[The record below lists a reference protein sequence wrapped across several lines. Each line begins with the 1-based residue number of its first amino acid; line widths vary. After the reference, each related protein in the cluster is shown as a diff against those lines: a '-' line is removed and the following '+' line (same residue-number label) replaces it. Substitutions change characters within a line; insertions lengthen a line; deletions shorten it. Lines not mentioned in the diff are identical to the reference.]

1 MAGVKRSNPKA
12 FETLEL
18 RLKELARVET
28 KIGWFPGAKY
38 ETGVPVA
45 YAASLNEYGHG
56 STPPRPFFRPTIM
69 QERTAWAG
77 YAAQGAKAILRGD
90 RTAFQVMDAIG
101 GRAQEDVKETINQIT
116 SPPLSP
122 ITLELRA
129 MKHKDPSLKVTGQ
142 TVGIAAS
149 RVNQPGYKLAAGTPT
164 KPLFDTGLLITT
176 LTHVT
181 EAK

>member
-1 MAGVKRSNPKA
+1 MASVKRSNPKA

-18 RLKELARVET
+18 RLKELAKVET

-38 ETGVPVA
+38 EDGTSTAYVA
-45 YAASLNEYGHG
+45 SIQEYGHG
-56 STPPRPFFRPTIM
+56 ATPPRPFFRPTIL

-101 GRAQEDVKETINQIT
+101 ERAQEDVKETINRVV

-122 ITLELRA
+122 VTLELRA
-129 MKHKDPSLKVTGQ
+129 MKHRDPSLKITGK
-142 TVGIAAS
+142 TVGVAAAK
-149 RVNQPGYKLAAGTPT
+149 VKEPGYKLAAGTPT
-164 KPLFDTGLLITT
+164 KPLFDTGLLIAT